1 MNITLCRSVQRPTPP
16 PPRGV
21 WDKLLRD
28 PPFFRLRRA
37 KMILF
42 LRIFDCFLPILGLDF
57 IDSFSILTPLFL
69 YQIISDYHI
78 ELTVVRSDLPNHR
91 SDEEAHTG
99 AYTVTRLQQC
109 SRSRTF
115 IFSTLSGEFDCLSHL
130 KRSTDSDNFQAKQS
144 RTIERSVLQH

>member
-1 MNITLCRSVQRPTPP
+1 MTLFIR
-16 PPRGV
+16 
-21 WDKLLRD
+21 
-28 PPFFRLRRA
+28 
-37 KMILF
+37 ILD
-42 LRIFDCFLPILGLDF
+42 RFLPILGLDF

-69 YQIISDYHI
+69 YQIISDYPI

-115 IFSTLSGEFDCLSHL
+115 MFSTLSGEFDCLSHL

-144 RTIERSVLQH
+144 RTIERSVLEH